1 MRSSRPTTH
10 TIVRMDDHGPTLAD
24 ALRTQIIDG
33 AFTPGERLSEAAL
46 AERLDVSR
54 NTLREAFRALAQVG
68 LVQHVPHRGV
78 SVASP
83 ATADVIDI
91 YRARRL
97 LECGVLRDASPLHPG
112 VVAMRT
118 ALDQAA
124 AAEADADWTA
134 VGSANMR
141 FHSALVSLADSP
153 RLARAHDQLAAEL
166 RLAFLAI
173 DDPQSL
179 HRPFVAKN
187 RAVLEALESDGP
199 VAAAAELERY
209 LVDSERRVLGAF
221 SRMGRP

>member
-1 MRSSRPTTH
+1 
-10 TIVRMDDHGPTLAD
+10 MDDHGTTLAD
-24 ALRTQIIDG
+24 VLRAQIIDG
-33 AFTPGERLSEAAL
+33 AFAPGERLSEAAL

-68 LVQHVPHRGV
+68 LVEHVPHRGV

-83 ATADVIDI
+83 STSDVVDI

-112 VVAMRT
+112 VAAMRA
-118 ALDQAA
+118 ALEEAE
-124 AAEADADWTA
+124 AAEAAADWGA

-141 FHSALVSLADSP
+141 FHRGLVALADSP

-179 HRPFVAKN
+179 HRPFVSKN
-187 RAVLEALESDGP
+187 RAVLEALECPGP
-199 VAAAAELERY
+199 EAAAAELERY
-209 LVDSERRVLGAF
+209 LIDSERRVLGAF
-221 SRMGRP
+221 SRMGRA